1 MPWRYTFRQKSV
13 DGFRALVGLSAL
25 LSFWVGC
32 EPNLIVG
39 KWRGEAGEGGHAG
52 EGGQASSA
60 GASGESCEAVSGEVN
75 AMTAPVTMPWS
86 TSFENEFCDY
96 IAAGGYCYTAP
107 RASRTTVD
115 SPAHSGS
122 TAAAF
127 SLITDAAFNG
137 LQSRCV
143 RQGELPSAA
152 YYSAYFF
159 VPAAPTAANN
169 WNLMHF
175 RGGDGVQ
182 PNDGTWDLSLARQ
195 ADGSFQ
201 LFVYDHFEDV
211 VRPTTNLPSVPI
223 GEWFQLTAYFS
234 RSTDAT
240 GEFAVYQDGELGLR
254 MTDLVTDKGR
264 YGEWYVGNLAVSLTP
279 ENNVIYVDDV
289 AIRDAL

>member
-1 MPWRYTFRQKSV
+1 MPGRRTFRQKTV
-13 DGFRALVGLSAL
+13 DGVRTFVGLSAL
-25 LSFWVGC
+25 FSFLLGC

-39 KWRGEAGEGGHAG
+39 KWSSEASDGGHAG
-52 EGGQASSA
+52 EGGQASSGGVSSDSCEA
-60 GASGESCEAVSGEVN
+60 ASGEGNLA
-75 AMTAPVTMPWS
+75 TAPVAMPWS

-96 IAAGGYCYTAP
+96 IAAGGYCYTAA

-115 SPAHSGS
+115 SPTHSGKA
-122 TAAAF
+122 AAAF
-127 SLITDAAFNG
+127 SLVADAAFNG

-143 RQGELPSAA
+143 RQGELPTAA

-159 VPAAPTAANN
+159 VPKAPTAANN

-175 RGGDGVQ
+175 RAGNGVQ
-182 PNDGTWDLSLARQ
+182 PSDGTWDLSLARQ

-201 LFVYDHFEDV
+201 LSVYDHFKPT
-211 VRPTTNLPSVPI
+211 VRSTSNLPSVPI
-223 GEWFQLTAYFS
+223 GEWFQLTAYLS

-240 GEFAVYQDGELGLR
+240 GEFAVYQDGQLGLR
-254 MTDLVTDKGR
+254 LTDLVTDKGP